1 MSCACHAS
9 FFEPKPCVLCPL
21 ETGMTSPVFIAFI
34 ARDVIVHPMSL
45 LSDSSG
51 QRIGEV
57 LPLKE
62 RNEVKLLLRRS
73 FLHLLLEDPGA
84 AFTAET

>member
-21 ETGMTSPVFIAFI
+21 ETGMSSPVFIAFI
-34 ARDVIVHPMSL
+34 AIDVMVHLMSW

-57 LPLKE
+57 LPLKGTKRGE
-62 RNEVKLLLRRS
+62 AAAAEIFSPPAFGKSGSS
-73 FLHLLLEDPGA
+73 FYG
-84 AFTAET
+84 